1 MMDLPVPVHRGPPL
15 VARFKIDLAL
25 DVDGYAKL
33 VPEAECRQ
41 LVAELEAG
49 LRPSGPETALKQIR
63 VLVGAY
69 PERKVGDDDV
79 YARAIASV
87 LAEVPAD
94 IGVQTVDHVTRHL
107 RFFPTR
113 ADVADVAGQLVRE
126 RRRLL
131 SKAKAHLAEHE
142 RRKAAGAPSGG
153 YADLTPEQKAEHDR
167 MMANLRARFRSA
179 RDEVGP
185 A

>member
-1 MMDLPVPVHRGPPL
+1 MIDLPVPVHRGPPL
-15 VARFKIDLAL
+15 AVRFKADLTL
-25 DVDGYAKL
+25 DLPVDGYTKL

-41 LVAELEAG
+41 IVADLSAG
-49 LRPSGPETALKQIR
+49 LRPAGPEAGLKQTR

-94 IGVQTVDHVTRHL
+94 IGMQTVDHVTRHL

-113 ADVADVAGQLVRE
+113 ADVADVAGQLVKE

-142 RRKAAGAPSGG
+142 RRKAAGQAPGG
-153 YADLTPEQKAEHDR
+153 YSDLTPEQQAEHDR
-167 MMANLRARFRSA
+167 MMAKLRARFRSERTA
-179 RDEVGP
+179 
-185 A
+185 